1 MGKSKHKI
9 INWSEY
15 NKALVNRGSITFW
28 VDDSAKD
35 TWYSTEH
42 HGGRGRSNQ
51 FSDVSIETALML
63 KGVFNLSLRS
73 LEGFVNSV
81 FELMGAPLRSPTYS
95 CISKRAKT
103 VEVNYR
109 KQSRGS
115 IAHIAIDS
123 TGLKVFG
130 EGEWKARKHGV
141 AKRRTW
147 RKLHLAVDTDTHEVI
162 RAVVSTVSVGDNEV
176 LPTLLNPLR
185 RKIDRVSADGAY
197 DTKRCHEVLKRKGI
211 KPAIPPRS
219 NAALWEKDHPRN
231 AAVMALQADKLPEWK
246 VENDYHQRSLSE
258 TAMYRYKQLISSK
271 VSCRKYNA
279 QVGEILA
286 GIKAMNKVID
296 LGMPVRREAT

>member
-1 MGKSKHKI
+1 MGKSKEKI
-9 INWSEY
+9 TNWPEY
-15 NKALVNRGSITFW
+15 NKALVNCGSITLW
-28 VDDSAKD
+28 IDDSA
-35 TWYSTEH
+35 TEAWH
-42 HGGRGRSNQ
+42 TTELHGGRGRSNQ
-51 FSDVSIETALML
+51 FSDISIETVLML

-73 LEGFVNSV
+73 LEGFINSI

-109 KQSRGS
+109 RRSRGP
-115 IAHIAIDS
+115 IAIDS

-130 EGEWKARKHGV
+130 EGEWKARKHG
-141 AKRRTW
+141 AEKRRTW
-147 RKLHLAVDTDTHEVI
+147 RKMHLAVDTDTHEIV

-185 RKIDRVSADGAY
+185 RKINRVSADGAY
-197 DTKRCHEVLKRKGI
+197 DTKACHEVLKRKGI

-219 NAALWEKDHPRN
+219 NAALWEKGHPRN
-231 AAVMALQADKLPEWK
+231 AAVTALKADELSEWK

-258 TAMYRYKQLISSK
+258 TAMYRYKQLISGK
-271 VSCRKYNA
+271 VSLRNYNA

-296 LGMPVRREAT
+296 LGMPVRCETA